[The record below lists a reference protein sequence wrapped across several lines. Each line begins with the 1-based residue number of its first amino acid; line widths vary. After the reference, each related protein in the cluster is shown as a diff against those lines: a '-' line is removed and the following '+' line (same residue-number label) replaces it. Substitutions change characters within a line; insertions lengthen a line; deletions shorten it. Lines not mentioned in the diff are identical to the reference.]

1 MNQRQEAFLDQL
13 KAYRGYILKLARE
26 TSEDEAEITP
36 NGFNNNIRWNL
47 GHVYTEQY
55 MWLKTLTNEEVP
67 VPEAFDHWFG
77 FGSSPANFTAE
88 TPSLEELKTLLKEQ
102 LPEIKDTFG
111 DRLEEEFEPTENW
124 GLRTIEQ
131 VLMYTLF
138 HEGMHIQ
145 TILDIKKCMKAE

>member
-1 MNQRQEAFLDQL
+1 MKPRHMTFFEQL
-13 KAYRGYILKLARE
+13 ENYRGYILKLARE
-26 TSEDEAEITP
+26 TTKEDAEVIP

-77 FGSSPANFTAE
+77 WGSSPANFTAE
-88 TPSLEELKTLLKEQ
+88 TPSLEEVKTLLKGQ

-111 DRLEEEFEPTENW
+111 ERLEEEFEPTENW
-124 GLRTIEQ
+124 GLTTIEQ
-131 VLMYTLF
+131 VLTYTLF
-138 HEGMHIQ
+138 HEGMHVQ
-145 TILDIKKCMKAE
+145 TILDIKKCMKA